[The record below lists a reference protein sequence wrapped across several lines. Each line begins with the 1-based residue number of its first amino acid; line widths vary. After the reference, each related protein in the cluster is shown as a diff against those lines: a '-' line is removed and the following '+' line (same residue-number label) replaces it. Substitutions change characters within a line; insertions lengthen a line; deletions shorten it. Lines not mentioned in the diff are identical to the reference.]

1 MKFNKEWLEKRWVG
15 YTIAACAAVVLYLL
29 LSHLGTL
36 GGILKAFVGILKPV
50 IYGIMIAY
58 VMEPLV
64 RFFQKRVFG
73 AMGNESLKRLISV
86 FCAIVSVL
94 VFIVILM
101 VALVPQIID
110 SVATFFSNL
119 GKYISSLQSLI
130 SSLGDTTA
138 ESYFDISKITEM
150 INNLLQALNSSMPTT
165 ANRILNT
172 SYSIGMNVF
181 NLVVAFI
188 LAVYF
193 LADKSRV
200 MENIKRL
207 LRALLPETGYRRF
220 GKFCIR
226 CHHILI
232 QYIGCDL
239 LDALIVGV
247 ANYIFFKISG
257 MPYAVMIA
265 VVCGVTNLAPTFGP
279 IVGGVIGTFIL
290 VLVNPWYAL
299 WFIIFTFI
307 VQLIDGYIIK
317 PKLFGNTF
325 GVSSLWILIAIIV
338 GGRMFGVWG
347 ILLAIPVAAILDF
360 VYHEYVL
367 TRLEQGNLFKKNKE
381 HQ

>member
-1 MKFNKEWLEKRWVG
+1 MKFNKDWLEKRWVA
-15 YTIAACAAVVLYLL
+15 YTIAACAAVLLYLL
-29 LSHLGTL
+29 LSHLG
-36 GGILKAFVGILKPV
+36 GIGRIVKSCISVLKPV

-64 RFFQKRVFG
+64 KIFQKYVFSK
-73 AMGNESLKRLISV
+73 MNNEGLKRLISV
-86 FCAIVSVL
+86 FCAIVLVL

-110 SVATFFSNL
+110 SVSTFIGNM
-119 GKYISSLQSLI
+119 GKYIASLQRLI
-130 SSLGDTTA
+130 SSLGSTA
-138 ESYFDISKITEM
+138 SASNFDISTVTDT

-172 SYSIGMNVF
+172 SFSIGMNVF
-181 NLVVAFI
+181 NIVVAFI
-188 LAVYF
+188 LAAYF
-193 LADKSRV
+193 LADKTRV
-200 MENIKRL
+200 MTNVKRL
-207 LRALLPETGYRRF
+207 LHALLPQKGYNHL
-220 GKFCIR
+220 GKFCNR
-226 CHHILI
+226 CHHILV
-232 QYIGCDL
+232 QYIGCDI
-239 LDALIVGV
+239 LDAMIVGL
-247 ANYIFFKISG
+247 ANYIFFKILG
-257 MPYAVMIA
+257 MPYAVLIA
-265 VVCGVTNLAPTFGP
+265 VICGVTNLAPTFGP

-307 VQLIDGYIIK
+307 LQLIDGYIIK

-360 VYHEYVL
+360 VYHEYILV
-367 TRLEQGNLFKKNKE
+367 RLEERNAFKKIKA
-381 HQ
+381 QK